1 MEGAVDVKLLVTLG
15 GIFVSVIAAAA
26 VAKNQIA
33 RLTELLRDVEVR
45 MRASDNRTDAV
56 ENPLSVQV
64 QRLDVIA
71 KMMSPEV
78 MERRARESATTL
90 ARIEMLERT
99 QTKIETRVG
108 LNGNNQPN

>member
-15 GIFVSVIAAAA
+15 GIFVSVIAAA
-26 VAKNQIA
+26 
-33 RLTELLRDVEVR
+33 
-45 MRASDNRTDAV
+45 SDNRTDAV
-56 ENPLSVQV
+56 ENTLSVQV

-108 LNGNNQPN
+108 LNGNNSPD